1 MHDLQSQKLIV
12 IGRRKR
18 GLYILNELK
27 VSVVAAS
34 SFDLFFFRL
43 SLFSFSFYLWHSH
56 LGYISPSCL
65 RFLASAGYLKKLQT
79 FDISNCSGYKLIIF
93 YALLFNQSIF
103 VFSFPID
110 LIHSDV

>member
-1 MHDLQSQKLIV
+1 VHDLQSQKLIV

-18 GLYILNELK
+18 GIYILDELK

-34 SFDLFFFRL
+34 SFDLSFFRL

-65 RFLASAGYLKKLQT
+65 RFLASVGDLKNLKL
-79 FDISNCSGYKLIIF
+79 LIF
-93 YALLFNQSIF
+93 
-103 VFSFPID
+103 
-110 LIHSDV
+110 LIVVDVN